1 MASQAV
7 ISHADNGIAMQEMDA
22 PTLPARRAGRLPYGR
37 GLSASPRP
45 RRGRNPPP
53 GTWDRERIVAALRDW
68 REAVGVP
75 PRSYDWSPPLA
86 RALGRESARSRRWNV
101 EHPRWPH
108 AQTVFA
114 HWGSWS
120 AALVAAGLPATVREF
135 DMPWRTGVAAARRLA
150 AEGTAQTRIA
160 ARLGSA
166 VSPRTVRNYL
176 QAGDCAVCGTPLAA
190 PQATHCRSCAGRVR
204 AAPRWSA
211 PEILKAMRRWERE
224 TGLQP
229 TVRSW
234 ARDTARSRSGI
245 GSTRRGPAPTGSLP
259 GFGSW
264 REALR
269 MAGFAP
275 LKRAWSRE
283 EVIAVRQHAARDE
296 DRSPRQ
302 TEWMRATAQRPAAS
316 TVRNLFGTWQAALHA
331 AGIAP
336 EG

>member
-1 MASQAV
+1 
-7 ISHADNGIAMQEMDA
+7 
-22 PTLPARRAGRLPYGR
+22 
-37 GLSASPRP
+37 
-45 RRGRNPPP
+45 
-53 GTWDRERIVAALRDW
+53 
-68 REAVGVP
+68 
-75 PRSYDWSPPLA
+75 
-86 RALGRESARSRRWNV
+86 
-101 EHPRWPH
+101 
-108 AQTVFA
+108 
-114 HWGSWS
+114 
-120 AALVAAGLPATVREF
+120 
-135 DMPWRTGVAAARRLA
+135 
-150 AEGTAQTRIA
+150 
-160 ARLGSA
+160 
-166 VSPRTVRNYL
+166 VRNYL

-234 ARDTARSRSGI
+234 GSRHGALSKWHREHPAWPSAHRVIAR
-245 GSTRRGPAPTGSLP
+245 
-259 GFGSW
+259 FGSW